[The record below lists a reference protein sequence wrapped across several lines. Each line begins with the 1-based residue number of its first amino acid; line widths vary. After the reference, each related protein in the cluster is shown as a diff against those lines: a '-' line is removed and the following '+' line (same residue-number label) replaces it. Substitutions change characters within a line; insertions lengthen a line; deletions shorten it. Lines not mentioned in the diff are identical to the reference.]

1 MRRIRMEWRRYAR
14 CRGVV
19 PPQHSIC
26 SRLRSNPVGFEYC
39 AFLRP
44 AFVGIVKAVELL
56 PQHAASS
63 KNEEAVVRL
72 LLKKGADIEA
82 KGEGGKTARKVAPE
96 RRHEDTGRGVL
107 RKGAAA
113 KL

>member
-63 KNEEAVVRL
+63 KNEEAVGRL
-72 LLKKGADIEA
+72 LLKKGADIGA
-82 KGEGGKTARKVAPE
+82 KGEGGKTALKLAARLRDEGRV
-96 RRHEDTGRGVL
+96 RGVC
-107 RKGAAA
+107 RKGAE
-113 KL
+113 